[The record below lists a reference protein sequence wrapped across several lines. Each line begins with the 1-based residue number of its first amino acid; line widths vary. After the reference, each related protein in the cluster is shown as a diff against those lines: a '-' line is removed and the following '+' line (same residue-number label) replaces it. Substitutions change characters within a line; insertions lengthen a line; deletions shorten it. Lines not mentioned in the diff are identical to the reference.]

1 METEQMIL
9 RRLEI
14 SDVDAVL
21 GISAHPEAMRYY
33 PGAKDRREAED

>member
-1 METEQMIL
+1 MIL

-21 GISAHPEAMRYY
+21 DISSYPEAMRYY
-33 PGAKDRREAED
+33 PGAKDGRVAED